1 MATDH
6 SSRESLQWLL
16 CQIGKLHRQAVRAH
30 QSFSARQE
38 PGQPFI
44 LLRLQR
50 AKKNGETVS
59 QNDLAQA
66 LNVSDPTITASL
78 KSLERQGYIS
88 REPDPDDMR
97 RKLCVLT
104 PAGDEIA
111 TQCRQRL
118 DYVNGL
124 MLEGLSME
132 EREMLRELIL
142 RIEGNLENII
152 G

>member
-16 CQIGKLHRQAVRAH
+16 CQIAKLHRQAVRAH

-50 AKKNGETVS
+50 AQKNGETVS

-104 PAGDEIA
+104 PAGEEIA
-111 TQCRQRL
+111 AQCRQRL